1 MLLHLLLLLHPVSL
15 ILILNP
21 PTTDQSSNKSS
32 NQSSNQSSTKPFL
45 QTTSKQPPKRNSN
58 PPINQPHSHGSSS
71 PFAMIPSAIST

>member
-21 PTTDQSSNKSS
+21 PTTDQSSNKTSNKSS
-32 NQSSNQSSTKPFL
+32 NKSSTKPFL
-45 QTTSKQPPKRNSN
+45 QTTCKQPPKRNSN
-58 PPINQPHSHGSSS
+58 PPIKQIDPPP